1 MILRRETRIT
11 LMVLIF
17 HWVDSKTTKIRKHEI
32 EGSETKLKR
41 EREKRK

>member
-1 MILRRETRIT
+1 MILKRETRIA

-17 HWVDSKTTKIRKHEI
+17 HWVDGKTTKMRKHEM
-32 EGSETKLKR
+32 EGSDRKLKR